1 VRYSALAWGLLLVS
15 NLLLADDE
23 VESLGT
29 QSLGTESLDTEF
41 LEFLGLWETDQGEW
55 LPPTEFAE
63 LQLDEDEDED
73 EEKTNEVVDE
83 E

>member
-1 VRYSALAWGLLLVS
+1 MKYSALAWSLLLAS
-15 NLLLADDE
+15 NLLLAADE
-23 VESLGT
+23 VEDLGT
-29 QSLGTESLDTEF
+29 GSLDTEF

-63 LQLDEDEDED
+63 LQLDEDEDE
-73 EEKTNEVVDE
+73 EKTNEVMDE

>member
-1 VRYSALAWGLLLVS
+1 MAS
-15 NLLLADDE
+15 NLLLAADE
-23 VESLGT
+23 VE
-29 QSLGTESLDTEF
+29 SLGTESLDTEF

-55 LPPTEFAE
+55 LPPTEFAD
-63 LQLDEDEDED
+63 LQLAEDEDED